1 MFVYPK
7 KYDVIV
13 VGAGHAGV
21 EAALAAARMGGST
34 LLVTINADTI
44 GQMSCNP
51 AIGGLAKGHLAREID
66 ALGGEMGKAT
76 DMTGLQFRMLNTKK
90 GPSVWAP
97 RAQCDKKAYQFRLK
111 WICER
116 EPNLD
121 VKQGQVARILIGR
134 RGLRNPDDA
143 GSRIPRDHGCDH
155 DGDIFAGLDAHRV
168 KPAIRGPRWGG
179 GGDGPVRLIEG
190 TWP

>member
-1 MFVYPK
+1 MFVHPIL
-7 KYDVIV
+7 YDVIV
-13 VGAGHAGV
+13 LGAGHAGV
-21 EAALAAARMGGST
+21 EAALAAARMGCRT
-34 LLVTINADTI
+34 LLLSINLDTI

-51 AIGGLAKGHLAREID
+51 AIGGLAKGHLTREID

-116 EPNLD
+116 QDRLD
-121 VKQGQVARILIGR
+121 VKQGQVARLTHKDRQVTG
-134 RGLRNPDDA
+134 
-143 GSRIPRDHGCDH
+143 
-155 DGDIFAGLDAHRV
+155 
-168 KPAIRGPRWGG
+168 
-179 GGDGPVRLIEG
+179 IETTLG
-190 TWP
+190 V

>member
-7 KYDVIV
+7 NYDVIV
-13 VGAGHAGV
+13 IGAGHAGI
-21 EAALAAARMGGST
+21 EAALAAVRTGCQT
-34 LLVTINADTI
+34 LLLSINVDSV

-66 ALGGEMGKAT
+66 ALGGEMGKVT

-116 EPNLD
+116 QPNLD
-121 VKQGQVARILIGR
+121 IKQGQSSKL
-134 RGLRNPDDA
+134 LRH
-143 GSRIPRDHGCDH
+143 DHQVFG
-155 DGDIFAGLDAHRV
+155 V
-168 KPAIRGPRWGG
+168 
-179 GGDGPVRLIEG
+179 E
-190 TWP
+190 